1 MTWDRRA
8 LALAPDDVLAVGWAA
23 VLALSLWRLGRAD
36 EAYRLLEDAR
46 TSDRDDDDLHLLGMR
61 GWLRFSEDDLEH
73 ARADLEA
80 AAASELRLG
89 ALLVSSVHLTVL
101 ARAQFAAGDW
111 ADAVVSAEQ
120 ALALVSETE
129 HPHAAFVWWAVICV
143 PAARGDWS
151 TADAYA
157 AHAAAEPRD
166 PVDRRVAVGIALAL
180 VASARGD
187 AEAVLAA
194 LEPVAELSPNPAV
207 DEPGFWPWQDLYAEA
222 LVGGRPGRG
231 RRQLPAAARGAGRSG
246 AGGRRRSRSS
256 PARAGAPRR
265 RSAGASRPRRRSSA
279 RSRTSSRSACPTTGR

>member
-1 MTWDRRA
+1 
-8 LALAPDDVLAVGWAA
+8 
-23 VLALSLWRLGRAD
+23 
-36 EAYRLLEDAR
+36 
-46 TSDRDDDDLHLLGMR
+46 MR
-61 GWLRFSEDDLEH
+61 GWLRFSEDDLEN

-157 AHAAAEPRD
+157 ARAAAEPRD
-166 PVDRRVAVGIALAL
+166 PVDRRVAVGMALAL

-194 LEPVAELSPNPAV
+194 LEPVADAQPQP
-207 DEPGFWPWQDLYAEA
+207 
-222 LVGGRPGRG
+222 GGRRAGLLAVAGPLR
-231 RRQLPAAARGAGRSG
+231 RGARRRSAGPRTPTRSCGRTRSWPSG
-246 AGGRRRSRSS
+246 AAGRRRSRSS

-265 RSAGASRPRRRSSA
+265 RSAGASRPRPRSSA
-279 RSRTSSRSACPTTGR
+279 RSRTSSRSACPTTAR